1 MVTMVRA
8 VNAQGEGN
16 NGGAEGILV
25 IELNPDI
32 FSGLL
37 LNNHSMFPNQYT
49 LIVDRN
55 GDIISTNKKVG
66 HTWLDEIEDRFR
78 QGIRKFELR
87 WEGKDYYVCGQYNG
101 VTGWKTFSIVS
112 LNDFFPQ
119 ASELQRAVF
128 TMVAVAVLLAAV
140 VILLI
145 SYTFTRPIGKLM
157 TAMKEIEKG
166 DFKIQV
172 VNKSRDEIGRLTE
185 SFSFMVSKIDHL
197 VKEVYQEKIA
207 QKNAE
212 LEALQAQINPHFL
225 YNTLDSISW
234 MLMDIGA
241 DDISDVV
248 VSLGDILKY
257 SIHGK
262 DVLVPLNEEVQ
273 YIESYLCIQKNRL
286 EDRLCTSMEIQ
297 KETRACMVPKLILQ
311 PMVENAILHG
321 IEPMKDG
328 GRVRITAGL
337 EQQNLLITIED
348 NGPGMA
354 PEELEQCRA
363 AVYSESGA
371 TDSIGMRN
379 VHRRLCLHF
388 GKEYG
393 LAIESGHQE
402 GTIVTLRMP
411 GTRLS
416 AEQEQETDGHSDC
429 G

>member
-1 MVTMVRA
+1 
-8 VNAQGEGN
+8 
-16 NGGAEGILV
+16 
-25 IELNPDI
+25 
-32 FSGLL
+32 
-37 LNNHSMFPNQYT
+37 
-49 LIVDRN
+49 
-55 GDIISTNKKVG
+55 
-66 HTWLDEIEDRFR
+66 
-78 QGIRKFELR
+78 
-87 WEGKDYYVCGQYNG
+87 
-101 VTGWKTFSIVS
+101 
-112 LNDFFPQ
+112 
-119 ASELQRAVF
+119 
-128 TMVAVAVLLAAV
+128 
-140 VILLI
+140 
-145 SYTFTRPIGKLM
+145 
-157 TAMKEIEKG
+157 
-166 DFKIQV
+166 
-172 VNKSRDEIGRLTE
+172 
-185 SFSFMVSKIDHL
+185 
-197 VKEVYQEKIA
+197 
-207 QKNAE
+207 
-212 LEALQAQINPHFL
+212 
-225 YNTLDSISW
+225 
-234 MLMDIGA
+234 MDIGA

-371 TDSIGMRN
+371 PDSIGMRN
-379 VHRRLCLHF
+379 VHRRPCLHF

-393 LAIESGHQE
+393 LAIESRHQE

>member
-1 MVTMVRA
+1 
-8 VNAQGEGN
+8 
-16 NGGAEGILV
+16 
-25 IELNPDI
+25 
-32 FSGLL
+32 
-37 LNNHSMFPNQYT
+37 
-49 LIVDRN
+49 
-55 GDIISTNKKVG
+55 
-66 HTWLDEIEDRFR
+66 
-78 QGIRKFELR
+78 
-87 WEGKDYYVCGQYNG
+87 
-101 VTGWKTFSIVS
+101 
-112 LNDFFPQ
+112 
-119 ASELQRAVF
+119 
-128 TMVAVAVLLAAV
+128 MVAVAVLLAAV

-185 SFSFMVSKIDHL
+185 SFNFMVSKIDHL

-225 YNTLDSISW
+225 YNTLDSINW

-297 KETRACMVPKLILQ
+297 KEARACMVPKLILQ

-379 VHRRLCLHF
+379 VHRRLRLHF
-388 GKEYG
+388 GEEYG
-393 LAIESGHQE
+393 LAIESRYQE

-416 AEQEQETDGHSDC
+416 AEQEQGTDGHSDC

>member
-1 MVTMVRA
+1 M
-8 VNAQGEGN
+8 
-16 NGGAEGILV
+16 

-185 SFSFMVSKIDHL
+185 SFNFMVSKIDHL

-297 KETRACMVPKLILQ
+297 KEARACMVPKLILQ

-379 VHRRLCLHF
+379 VHRRLRLHF

-393 LAIESGHQE
+393 LAIESRHQE

-416 AEQEQETDGHSDC
+416 AEQEQGTDGHSDC

>member
-1 MVTMVRA
+1 
-8 VNAQGEGN
+8 
-16 NGGAEGILV
+16 
-25 IELNPDI
+25 
-32 FSGLL
+32 
-37 LNNHSMFPNQYT
+37 
-49 LIVDRN
+49 
-55 GDIISTNKKVG
+55 
-66 HTWLDEIEDRFR
+66 
-78 QGIRKFELR
+78 
-87 WEGKDYYVCGQYNG
+87 
-101 VTGWKTFSIVS
+101 
-112 LNDFFPQ
+112 
-119 ASELQRAVF
+119 
-128 TMVAVAVLLAAV
+128 
-140 VILLI
+140 
-145 SYTFTRPIGKLM
+145 
-157 TAMKEIEKG
+157 
-166 DFKIQV
+166 
-172 VNKSRDEIGRLTE
+172 
-185 SFSFMVSKIDHL
+185 MVSKIDHL

-393 LAIESGHQE
+393 LAIESRHQE

>member
-1 MVTMVRA
+1 MMA
-8 VNAQGEGN
+8 V
-16 NGGAEGILV
+16 
-25 IELNPDI
+25 
-32 FSGLL
+32 
-37 LNNHSMFPNQYT
+37 T
-49 LIVDRN
+49 LI
-55 GDIISTNKKVG
+55 
-66 HTWLDEIEDRFR
+66 
-78 QGIRKFELR
+78 
-87 WEGKDYYVCGQYNG
+87 
-101 VTGWKTFSIVS
+101 
-112 LNDFFPQ
+112 
-119 ASELQRAVF
+119 
-128 TMVAVAVLLAAV
+128 AVAVLLAAV

-185 SFSFMVSKIDHL
+185 SFNFMVSKIDHL

-225 YNTLDSISW
+225 YNTLDSINW

>member
-1 MVTMVRA
+1 M
-8 VNAQGEGN
+8 
-16 NGGAEGILV
+16 
-25 IELNPDI
+25 
-32 FSGLL
+32 
-37 LNNHSMFPNQYT
+37 
-49 LIVDRN
+49 
-55 GDIISTNKKVG
+55 
-66 HTWLDEIEDRFR
+66 
-78 QGIRKFELR
+78 
-87 WEGKDYYVCGQYNG
+87 
-101 VTGWKTFSIVS
+101 
-112 LNDFFPQ
+112 NDFFPQ

-185 SFSFMVSKIDHL
+185 SFNFMVSKIDHL

-393 LAIESGHQE
+393 LAIESRHQE